1 MFSTI
6 ISGSIQGIH
15 SHLIQVEADVST
27 GLPVFNMVGLLSTEV
42 RESCERVKVALRNS
56 GLSLSPMHITI
67 NLSPANIRKSG
78 TGLDLPIALAIL
90 CATGHLNEADL
101 ENTLVLG
108 EL

>member
-56 GLSLSPMHITI
+56 VLSLSTMHITI
-67 NLSPANIRKSG
+67 NLSPANIRKSC
-78 TGLDLPIALAIL
+78 T
-90 CATGHLNEADL
+90 
-101 ENTLVLG
+101 
-108 EL
+108 